1 MTEVYLNGL
10 CYKDLKITFKDG
22 MVDDYE
28 CANFPDKEDGRKFI
42 KENLL
47 YNRETLPMGE
57 CAIGTNTTA
66 YVMAAK
72 YGIMEKLP
80 ILIAEKMGPHI
91 AIGDTCYS
99 YCEDVRVYNPDGKEI
114 VAKKTNVPPFEK
126 KIRRRRILIVIRI
139 LRFLMRNFQELQQ
152 LLLRP
157 LKFQL

>member
-99 YCEDVRVYNPDGKEI
+99 YCEDVRVYRSGTGI
-114 VAKKTNVPPFEK
+114 F
-126 KIRRRRILIVIRI
+126 
-139 LRFLMRNFQELQQ
+139 
-152 LLLRP
+152 
-157 LKFQL
+157 